1 MFLSVPTAV
10 RRACSGLASSDLS
23 LTQRYDHLVS
33 RESLQRDT
41 NQLRVIEHLEELRMN
56 LCDYHPTEPGLL
68 QRVREI
74 VCHFGAFN
82 VFGVTHRLIQITEYY
97 LQNPL

>member
-23 LTQRYDHLVS
+23 LTQRYDDLVS

-56 LCDYHPTEPGLL
+56 LCDYPTEPGLL

-74 VCHFGAFN
+74 VCECVYFILSCTM
-82 VFGVTHRLIQITEYY
+82 VFK
-97 LQNPL
+97 N

>member
-23 LTQRYDHLVS
+23 LTQRYDDLVS

-74 VCHFGAFN
+74 VC
-82 VFGVTHRLIQITEYY
+82 VFISSTMLLCQVKK
-97 LQNPL
+97 